1 MTEVSYI
8 SGGLATLERVFS
20 ASVAHS
26 LKRKAV
32 RLNTAKTGRKVNMAS
47 FIRRFEEISIADVP
61 LVGGKNASLGE
72 MVRELT
78 SQGVKIPPG
87 FAITADAYTALIET
101 GGAGKKIEEI
111 LKGLDTRDVAELARR
126 GTLIRTLIRQ
136 TAIPE
141 AVAAEIRTAYREL
154 CKRTGRTDLD
164 VAVRS
169 SATAEDLPDASFA
182 GQQET
187 FLNVCGEED
196 LLTAC
201 QNCFASLY
209 TDRAISY
216 RVNKGFKHSLVR
228 LSIVVQQMVRSD
240 LGSAGVIF
248 TLDTESGF
256 RDVVFVTSA
265 WGLGENVVSGKV
277 DPDEYLVLKA
287 TLKLKKDAILRR
299 KIGAKQLK
307 LVYAGQGTRRT
318 RDVEVSKL
326 DRERLSLTDPDVLK
340 LAEWAC
346 LIEEHYT
353 KKHGRDTPMD
363 IEWGRDGRTGELF
376 ILQARPETVQANR
389 NQAEMVSY
397 NLEERG
403 DILSTGRA
411 VGALIGSGKAR
422 VIESVETLPEFQ
434 PGDVLVA
441 DMTDPDWEPVM
452 KKASAI
458 VTNRGG
464 RTCHA
469 AIISRELGVPCV
481 VGTGDGTHVIK
492 TGTPV
497 TVSCADGEEGH
508 VYAGILKFSR
518 TSVDLGTVTRPKT
531 KVHCIVANPDQ
542 ALKTSMLPVDGV
554 GLAREEFI
562 INTYVRVHPMALVR
576 FDALKDEKVKAEI
589 ATLTRGYENDR
600 TEFFVDRLAEGV
612 GMIAGAFYPRPVIV
626 RLSDFKTN
634 EYANL
639 LGGRE
644 FEPVEENPMIGFRGA
659 SRYYHPNY
667 AEGFRLECLALKYV
681 RDEMGLTNLKIM
693 VPFCRTPE
701 EGRKVIGEMAK
712 HGLVQ
717 GKNGLEVYVMCEIPS
732 NVIAA
737 DLFGKIFDGFSIGS
751 NDLTQLTLGVDRDS
765 AIVSPLFDER
775 VEPVKRMLAAAIE
788 GAHKAG
794 RPIGICGQAP
804 SDYPEICRF
813 LVERGIDSISLN
825 PDSILKGLGTVVA
838 AEKELGIKK

>member
-1 MTEVSYI
+1 MPQYI
-8 SGGLATLERVFS
+8 RW
-20 ASVAHS
+20 
-26 LKRKAV
+26 
-32 RLNTAKTGRKVNMAS
+32 
-47 FIRRFEEISIADVP
+47 FEDISIADVP

-72 MVRELT
+72 MVRELS
-78 SQGVKIPPG
+78 SQGVKVPPG
-87 FAITADAYTALIET
+87 FAVTADAYTSLIET
-101 GGAGKKIEEI
+101 RSVGQEIERI
-111 LKGLDTRDVAELARR
+111 LKGLDTHDVADLARR
-126 GTLIRTLIRQ
+126 GQKIRTLIRE
-136 TAIPE
+136 TPLPD
-141 AVAAEIRTAYREL
+141 AVRTDIVEAYRQL
-154 CKRTGRTDLD
+154 SKRTGVDDID

-187 FLNVCGEED
+187 FLNVRGEAD
-196 LLTAC
+196 LLVAC

-216 RVNKGFKHSLVR
+216 RVNKGFRHSQVR

-277 DPDEYLVLKA
+277 DPDEFVVLKP
-287 TLKLKKDAILRR
+287 TLRMGKQPILRR
-299 KIGAKQLK
+299 TAGAKQFK

-318 RDVEVSKL
+318 RDVEVSKA
-326 DRERLSLTDPDVLK
+326 DRERLSLSDADVIQLSR
-340 LAEWAC
+340 WAC
-346 LIEEHYT
+346 IIEDHYT
-353 KKHGRDTPMD
+353 RKHGRDTPMD
-363 IEWGRDGRTGELF
+363 IEWGRDGRTGELY

-389 NQAEMVSY
+389 RVAEMVTY
-397 NLEERG
+397 ELEERSKVLA
-403 DILSTGRA
+403 IGRA
-411 VGALIGSGKAR
+411 VGSMIGAGPVR
-422 VIESVETLPEFQ
+422 VIQSVNELGSFR
-434 PGDVLVA
+434 PGEVLVA

-452 KKASAI
+452 KKAAAI

-469 AIISRELGVPCV
+469 AIVSRELGVPCV
-481 VGTGDGTHVIK
+481 VGTGEGTTLLG
-492 TGTPV
+492 TGTSV
-497 TVSCADGEEGH
+497 TVSCSEGEEGRI
-508 VYAGILKFSR
+508 YDGILKFRR
-518 TSVDLGTVTRPKT
+518 TTLDLSHLKAPRT
-531 KVHCIVANPDQ
+531 KVYCILGNPDQ
-542 ALKTSMLPVDGV
+542 ALKTAMLPVSGV

-562 INTYVRVHPMALVR
+562 INEYVKVHPMALVHYDR
-576 FDALKDEKVKAEI
+576 LKDTEARNAI
-589 ATLTRGYENDR
+589 ARLTRGYENDR
-600 TEFFVDRLAEGV
+600 TRFFVDRLSEGV

-639 LGGRE
+639 LGGRD
-644 FEPVEENPMIGFRGA
+644 FEPEEENPMIGFRGA
-659 SRYYHPNY
+659 SRYYHERY
-667 AEGFRLECLALKYV
+667 REGFRLECLALKRV

-693 VPFCRTPE
+693 VPFCRTPG
-701 EGRKVIGEMAK
+701 EGERVIAEMAT
-712 HGLVQ
+712 HGLKQ
-717 GKNGLEVYVMCEIPS
+717 GENGLGIYVMCEIPS

-765 AIVSPLFDER
+765 AIVSGLFDER
-775 VEPVKRMLAAAIE
+775 LEPVKRMLAAAID

-825 PDSILKGLGTVVA
+825 PDSIMKGIQSVLD
-838 AEKELGIKK
+838 AEKSLGLAG